1 MARNQLPIAGA
12 FVGPLHQFPTRVLAG
27 GKSLDP
33 LQRTG
38 DVGHTGFPSVGVP
51 HLAGLGNGVPPAAPP
66 NLIMPHSLNV
76 SINAALSQTR
86 VS

>member
-1 MARNQLPIAGA
+1 MAQAKINIAGA
-12 FVGPLHQFPTRVLAG
+12 FIGPMHAFATLVLAG

-33 LQRTG
+33 LQRAG
-38 DVGHTGFPSVGVP
+38 DVSHSGMPSIGVP
-51 HLAGLGNGVPPAAPP
+51 PLAGFGHAPPAAPP

-76 SINAALSQTR
+76 SINAALSSTR